1 MATNE
6 RSFISMGQHDRTN
19 VLLSLGRV
27 RLMAAIGSG
36 FMALKVIVSD
46 DFGIGRTSG
55 NKHCFGVFN
64 DFISFK
70 LHAMI
75 LYPICYPLRY

>member
-1 MATNE
+1 
-6 RSFISMGQHDRTN
+6 
-19 VLLSLGRV
+19 
-27 RLMAAIGSG
+27 MAAIGSG

-46 DFGIGRTSG
+46 DFGIARTSG
-55 NKHCFGVFN
+55 NKHCLGVFN